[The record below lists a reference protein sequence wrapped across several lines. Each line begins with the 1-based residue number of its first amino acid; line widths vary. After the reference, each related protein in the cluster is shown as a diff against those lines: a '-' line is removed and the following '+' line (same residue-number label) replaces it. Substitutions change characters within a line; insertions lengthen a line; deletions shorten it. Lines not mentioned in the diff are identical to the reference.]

1 MKKVDKAVTGILV
14 VILIALAGFSVYIIK
29 ETASVRKTAAK
40 LEKEVMQMESE
51 AEDQEKGGKQ
61 LQEEIAFA
69 KGKLEESRNADHSEE
84 VPQNEAAPVSANGKK
99 VAIDPG
105 HQGYL

>member
-40 LEKEVMQMESE
+40 LEKEVKIGR
-51 AEDQEKGGKQ
+51 A
-61 LQEEIAFA
+61 
-69 KGKLEESRNADHSEE
+69 H
-84 VPQNEAAPVSANGKK
+84 V
-99 VAIDPG
+99 
-105 HQGYL
+105 